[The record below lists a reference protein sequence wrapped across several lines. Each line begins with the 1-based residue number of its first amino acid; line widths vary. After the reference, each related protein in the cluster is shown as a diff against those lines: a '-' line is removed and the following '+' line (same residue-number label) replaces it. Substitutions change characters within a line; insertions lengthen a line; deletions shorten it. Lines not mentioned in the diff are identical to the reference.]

1 MKTLVD
7 LYPDLFDVRPSAF
20 FANGELHISPVV
32 KASIPQLE
40 VKAKDYAM
48 EPGGLVPVL
57 IEPPLC
63 GSFCVMR
70 FATKSREEI
79 WFFVRFALSLRLCL
93 EDTLARKYPN
103 KFGIFLAYSYLCT
116 LKYN

>member
-48 EPGGLVPVL
+48 ESGGLVL

-79 WFFVRFALSLRLCL
+79 WYSARLFFDLKAQS
-93 EDTLARKYPN
+93 DKSIT
-103 KFGIFLAYSYLCT
+103 YL
-116 LKYN
+116 

>member
-48 EPGGLVPVL
+48 EPGD
-57 IEPPLC
+57 
-63 GSFCVMR
+63 F
-70 FATKSREEI
+70 
-79 WFFVRFALSLRLCL
+79 
-93 EDTLARKYPN
+93 
-103 KFGIFLAYSYLCT
+103 
-116 LKYN
+116 

>member
-48 EPGGLVPVL
+48 EPEL
-57 IEPPLC
+57 
-63 GSFCVMR
+63 
-70 FATKSREEI
+70 
-79 WFFVRFALSLRLCL
+79 LCL
-93 EDTLARKYPN
+93 QLEKLPMSAGHAQK
-103 KFGIFLAYSYLCT
+103 KVSFW
-116 LKYN
+116 

>member
-48 EPGGLVPVL
+48 EPGGLVPL
-57 IEPPLC
+57 
-63 GSFCVMR
+63 F
-70 FATKSREEI
+70 
-79 WFFVRFALSLRLCL
+79 
-93 EDTLARKYPN
+93 
-103 KFGIFLAYSYLCT
+103 
-116 LKYN
+116 

>member
-40 VKAKDYAM
+40 VKSKDYAM
-48 EPGGLVPVL
+48 EPGDFSTCFNRATIVWLF
-57 IEPPLC
+57 LC
-63 GSFCVMR
+63 NEVC
-70 FATKSREEI
+70 
-79 WFFVRFALSLRLCL
+79 
-93 EDTLARKYPN
+93 N
-103 KFGIFLAYSYLCT
+103 K
-116 LKYN
+116 K